1 LLCNV
6 IQFPFLLTLYNC
18 NKIPKG
24 LSQVVIRRRTDNT
37 MTIGE
42 STKEQTMNY
51 ESTTQKTT
59 DCLRHELHQ
68 KGGKNFGAPK
78 GLSVVV
84 PLVT

>member
-1 LLCNV
+1 
-6 IQFPFLLTLYNC
+6 
-18 NKIPKG
+18 
-24 LSQVVIRRRTDNT
+24 